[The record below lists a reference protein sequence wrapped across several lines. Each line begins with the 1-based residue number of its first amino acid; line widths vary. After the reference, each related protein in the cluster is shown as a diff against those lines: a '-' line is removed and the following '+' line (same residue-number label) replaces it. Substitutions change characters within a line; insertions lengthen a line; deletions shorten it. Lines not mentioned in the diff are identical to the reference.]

1 MTTNNSLLVKLN
13 KRLEEIQRWLSLTD
27 EQTFKWKTLG
37 KGFQFWLVDKLLASR
52 GDIEKFSVRG
62 NFPQL
67 WKVFCAETGSNTED
81 TQRQRRMDNWQFGKF
96 QQICC

>member
-1 MTTNNSLLVKLN
+1 MATNNSLLVKLN

-27 EQTFKWKTLG
+27 EQTFKWKKLG

-67 WKVFCAETGSNTED
+67 WRVFCSETGSNTED
-81 TQRQRRMDNWQFGKF
+81 TQR
-96 QQICC
+96 